1 MKRALTAV
9 FLGLLFAAGTLWA
22 GIPIN
27 ERRDLSRDGLVEVE
41 LVAGTV
47 TVTGWDK
54 SELELTGT
62 IGDPDHKLNITGGK
76 DRINIEIELPKGTHH
91 DIEESDLVLRVPK
104 GCRLNVQAV
113 SGPISVS
120 DLTGRIELNS
130 VSGDLE
136 VKGSPREVQLNTVSG
151 RIALDDGAS
160 LENANFNTVSGTI
173 DANLDFR
180 SGGSFEFN
188 TVSGNITLALPGR
201 VSAEF
206 EVTTFSG
213 NIVSDFGDEP
223 VKKSSFLPSEELE
236 FTLGSGGARVKVNS
250 FSGLIKIVRE

>member
-9 FLGLLFAAGTLWA
+9 FLSLLFAAGTLWA
-22 GIPIN
+22 GVPIN
-27 ERRDLSRDGLVEVE
+27 ERRDLNRDALVEVE

-47 TVTGWDK
+47 TVTGWDR
-54 SELELTGT
+54 SELDLTGT
-62 IGDPDHKLNITGGK
+62 IGDPTHKLNITGGK

-91 DIEESDLVLRVPK
+91 DIEGSDLVLRIPTD
-104 GCRLNVQAV
+104 CRISVNAV
-113 SGPISVS
+113 SGPISIS
-120 DLTGRIELNS
+120 DLTGRVELNS

-136 VKGSPREVQLNTVSG
+136 VKGSPREVELNTVSG

-160 LENANFNTVSGTI
+160 LENATFNTVSGSI
-173 DANLDFR
+173 DANMDFR

-188 TVSGNITLALPGR
+188 TVSGPITLALPGR

-213 NIVSDFGDEP
+213 SITSDFGDEP
-223 VKKSSFLPSEELE
+223 VRHSSFLPSEELE

-250 FSGLIKIVRE
+250 FSGPIKIVRE